1 MTPTPPHAVP
11 HHPGEPMPT
20 PNRHP
25 DNTPAAHPHLNST
38 AQPLTDSTP
47 AGHPRA
53 KSAPNVRRHADAIPA
68 VLGIDI
74 GGTKTAAALI
84 PASATPETEIRLPA
98 RVPTPAG
105 GGAAAV
111 LAAALDL
118 AEDRLTQARAAGMD
132 VIACGVGSAGT
143 IGDNGVVTHATDA
156 LPGWRG
162 TDLATAFTQRLG
174 LPVTVLNDVHAWA
187 LGEARHGAARGS
199 HLALVLTI
207 GTGVGGALVR
217 DGELLRG
224 RNGMAGSLGH
234 TPAVLPPNADADR
247 PCPCGA
253 TGHLEAYASGPAIL
267 SAYHARGGTAP
278 DLGSLSAAL
287 HNTEPPA
294 LGPLSAA
301 QRNTEPPTPRT
312 PTSTTDLRDLIEL
325 SGHQD
330 QAESADPLAHEVI
343 REAAVILGRSIASA
357 ATLLDPDVIVLG
369 GGVTGLGDLLTVPLI
384 ETIRRYAP
392 RGLAAVPVRL
402 STLGSHGAVLGAASA
417 AIP

>member
-1 MTPTPPHAVP
+1 MRRHTTSTPT
-11 HHPGEPMPT
+11 
-20 PNRHP
+20 
-25 DNTPAAHPHLNST
+25 
-38 AQPLTDSTP
+38 
-47 AGHPRA
+47 
-53 KSAPNVRRHADAIPA
+53 VRRRTNGIPV

-84 PASATPETEIRLPA
+84 PASATRSETEIHLPA
-98 RVPTPAG
+98 RVPTPAD
-105 GGAAAV
+105 GGAASV
-111 LAAALDL
+111 LAAALEL

-143 IGDNGVVTHATDA
+143 IDDNGVVTHATDA

-162 TDLATAFTQRLG
+162 TDLATSFTQRLG

-199 HLALVLTI
+199 RLALVLTI

-278 DLGSLSAAL
+278 DFGSLPAARHNTGSPTLGSPSTPGHNIEPAAL
-287 HNTEPPA
+287 GCLPKSGHNTGSPA
-294 LGPLSAA
+294 LGSPSTPGHD
-301 QRNTEPPTPRT
+301 TELPALRHPAE
-312 PTSTTDLRDLIEL
+312 TTDSRNPL
-325 SGHQD
+325 GAAGQ
-330 QAESADPLAHEVI
+330 QAGPENADPLAREVI

-369 GGVTGLGDLLTVPLI
+369 GGVTGLGELLTVPLI

-392 RGLAAVPVRL
+392 RGLGSVPVRL

-417 AIP
+417 ARP

>member
-1 MTPTPPHAVP
+1 MRRRTNAV
-11 HHPGEPMPT
+11 
-20 PNRHP
+20 
-25 DNTPAAHPHLNST
+25 
-38 AQPLTDSTP
+38 
-47 AGHPRA
+47 
-53 KSAPNVRRHADAIPA
+53 PA

-84 PASATPETEIRLPA
+84 PASAARETTEIHLPA

-111 LAAALDL
+111 LAAALEL
-118 AEDRLTQARAAGMD
+118 AEDRLAQARAAGMD

-143 IGDNGVVTHATDA
+143 VDDNGVVTHATDA

-162 TDLATAFTQRLG
+162 TDLASAFTERLG

-187 LGEARHGAARGS
+187 LGEARHGAARGRR
-199 HLALVLTI
+199 LALVLTI

-234 TPAVLPPNADADR
+234 TPAVLPPNTDADR

-278 DLGSLSAAL
+278 DLGSLATPL
-287 HNTEPPA
+287 HNTEPPTLEPQPTA
-294 LGPLSAA
+294 PH
-301 QRNTEPPTPRT
+301 NTEPRALEPQPAALHHPKSSTLEPQPTALHNAEPPALVSLRGTEPPALRAPTGSTDPRNPFGT
-312 PTSTTDLRDLIEL
+312 AGRRDGTENADL
-325 SGHQD
+325 
-330 QAESADPLAHEVI
+330 LAREVI
-343 REAAVILGRSIASA
+343 HEAAVILGRSIASA

-369 GGVTGLGDLLTVPLI
+369 GGVTGLGELLTVPLI

-392 RGLAAVPVRL
+392 RGLGSVPVRL
-402 STLGSHGAVLGAASA
+402 SALGSHGAVLGAASA
-417 AIP
+417 AMA

>member
-1 MTPTPPHAVP
+1 M
-11 HHPGEPMPT
+11 
-20 PNRHP
+20 
-25 DNTPAAHPHLNST
+25 
-38 AQPLTDSTP
+38 
-47 AGHPRA
+47 
-53 KSAPNVRRHADAIPA
+53 RRRADAVPA

-84 PASATPETEIRLPA
+84 PASAARETTEIHLPA

-111 LAAALDL
+111 LAAALEL
-118 AEDRLTQARAAGMD
+118 AEDRLAQARAAGMD

-143 IGDNGVVTHATDA
+143 VDDNGVVTHATDA

-162 TDLATAFTQRLG
+162 TDLASAFTERLG

-199 HLALVLTI
+199 RLALVLTI

-278 DLGSLSAAL
+278 DLGSLATPL
-287 HNTEPPA
+287 HNTEPPTLEPRPTA
-294 LGPLSAA
+294 LHNAEPPALVSLRG
-301 QRNTEPPTPRT
+301 TEPPG
-312 PTSTTDLRDLIEL
+312 LRDPAGSTDPRNPFGTAGRRDGTEN
-325 SGHQD
+325 
-330 QAESADPLAHEVI
+330 ADLLAREVI
-343 REAAVILGRSIASA
+343 HEAAVILGRSIASA

-369 GGVTGLGDLLTVPLI
+369 GGVTGLGELLTVPLI

-392 RGLAAVPVRL
+392 RGLGSVPVRL
-402 STLGSHGAVLGAASA
+402 SALGSHGAVLGAASA
-417 AIP
+417 AMA

>member
-1 MTPTPPHAVP
+1 MRRRT
-11 HHPGEPMPT
+11 
-20 PNRHP
+20 
-25 DNTPAAHPHLNST
+25 NSM
-38 AQPLTDSTP
+38 
-47 AGHPRA
+47 
-53 KSAPNVRRHADAIPA
+53 PA

-84 PASATPETEIRLPA
+84 PASATGGETEIHLPA
-98 RVPTPAG
+98 RVPTPAE

-111 LAAALDL
+111 LAAALEL
-118 AEDRLTQARAAGMD
+118 AEDRLNQAHAAGMN

-143 IGDNGVVTHATDA
+143 IDDNGVVTHATDA

-199 HLALVLTI
+199 RLALVLTI

-234 TPAVLPPNADADR
+234 TPAVLPPDADADR

-278 DLGSLSAAL
+278 DLKSLPTSRHNTRSPDLEFLPPAP

-294 LGPLSAA
+294 PRHPAETPEPRNPLGATG
-301 QRNTEPPTPRT
+301 Q
-312 PTSTTDLRDLIEL
+312 
-325 SGHQD
+325 
-330 QAESADPLAHEVI
+330 QAGPETADPLAREVI
-343 REAAVILGRSIASA
+343 HEAAVILGRSIASA

-369 GGVTGLGDLLTVPLI
+369 GGVTGLGELLTVPLF

-392 RGLAAVPVRL
+392 RALDSVPVRL
-402 STLGSHGAVLGAASA
+402 SPLGAHGAVLGAASA
-417 AIP
+417 AMP

>member
-1 MTPTPPHAVP
+1 M
-11 HHPGEPMPT
+11 
-20 PNRHP
+20 
-25 DNTPAAHPHLNST
+25 
-38 AQPLTDSTP
+38 
-47 AGHPRA
+47 
-53 KSAPNVRRHADAIPA
+53 RRRTNGIPV

-84 PASATPETEIRLPA
+84 PASATRGETEIHLPA
-98 RVPTPAG
+98 RVPTPAD

-111 LAAALDL
+111 LAAALEL

-143 IGDNGVVTHATDA
+143 IDDNGVVTHATDA

-162 TDLATAFTQRLG
+162 TDLATAFTDRLG

-199 HLALVLTI
+199 RLALVLTI

-234 TPAVLPPNADADR
+234 TPAVLPPDADADR

-278 DLGSLSAAL
+278 DLGSLSAARHNTGSPSTPG

-294 LGPLSAA
+294 LRHPA
-301 QRNTEPPTPRT
+301 E
-312 PTSTTDLRDLIEL
+312 TTDPRSPL
-325 SGHQD
+325 GAAGQ
-330 QAESADPLAHEVI
+330 QAGPENAAPLAREVI

-369 GGVTGLGDLLTVPLI
+369 GGVIGLGELLAVPLI

-392 RGLAAVPVRL
+392 RGLGSVPVRL

-417 AIP
+417 ARP